1 MNTFSPSQSP
11 RNFQINLHGIIELLS
26 GHLYSGPQVFVRE
39 LLQNA
44 VDALTART
52 QLDPSWPT
60 GEAGRITLEV
70 WNPRAAR
77 PTLVVRD
84 DGIGLTEQEV
94 HTFLATIGLSSK
106 RDEANWDDP
115 TDFIGRF
122 GIGLL
127 SCFVVSEEIVVITK
141 SAKPSPPRP
150 GEITPRANVGVEWR
164 GRSDGTYTV
173 RTLDPE
179 SDAALEIG
187 TKVFLTCKP
196 GSEEFFCTNR
206 LIELARD
213 YGSLL
218 PYRIEVIAEG
228 ARERVT
234 RINPE
239 PPPWRQI
246 YARPEERDQAL
257 LAYGR
262 SVFGIDFI
270 DVIPL
275 RAEAGE
281 VDGVAFVLPFSPS
294 LASKRTHRVY
304 LKRMLLSEQADNL
317 LPEWAFFVKCVANA
331 NRLKPTASRERF
343 HENADLANARDE
355 LGACLKKYL
364 VRLANRDPQ
373 RLRRIVELHYLSIK
387 ALAIRDDEFYR
398 LVIDWLPFETSMG
411 RMTLTEYRRREES
424 DTLKYVANLD
434 QFRQIAPVAAAQGI
448 CLINAAYTYDLDL
461 VERFPDIVPEGR
473 VEPIDADDL
482 ARSFDE
488 LEPDE
493 LDRASTLLDVAE
505 VILRPFRCL
514 PQVKR
519 FLPVEMPALYSLSAE
534 AEFLRSLE
542 RTKEVANPLWS
553 SVLDG
558 IAPGDEEIHARL
570 RFNYDNPL
578 IRRLIELNHRPT
590 LEKVVPILYVQSLLM
605 SHRPLKADELALLNT
620 GLSDL
625 IVWGLE
631 PRSPQCS
638 RETA

>member
-1 MNTFSPSQSP
+1 VNTFSPSQSP

>member
-1 MNTFSPSQSP
+1 VNTFSPSQSP

-70 WNPRAAR
+70 WNPRAAQ

>member
-228 ARERVT
+228 ARERAT

-473 VEPIDADDL
+473 VEAIDADDL

-542 RTKEVANPLWS
+542 RTKEVANSLWS

-578 IRRLIELNHRPT
+578 IRCLIELNHRPT